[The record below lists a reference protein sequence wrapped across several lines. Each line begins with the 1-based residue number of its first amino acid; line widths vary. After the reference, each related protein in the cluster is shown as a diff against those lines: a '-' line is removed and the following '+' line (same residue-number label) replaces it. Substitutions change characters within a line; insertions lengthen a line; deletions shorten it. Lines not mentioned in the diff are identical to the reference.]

1 MNCPHCSREF
11 NPLEGQEF
19 CSYCGAALT
28 KVEAEE
34 TRSPFVSAS
43 EGGSKATGFSEA
55 SGTARAEYS
64 PWEDIHSLGFFRGL
78 GLTIWQSLFSP
89 AHFFS
94 RMPLKGGLVNPLL
107 YAVMVQSAGNMVG
120 YLGSFVVPN
129 PFLAQVKLSAGATV
143 TLALL
148 IPPLA
153 FLWVVAWSLLLHS
166 SLFLVAGSSKD
177 FEATLRLV
185 CYCSS
190 ADLLNAIPVA
200 GGLIALIW
208 KLYML
213 IIGVRQIHDV
223 SWGRSA
229 AAVFLPL
236 LVCCGVFVGGTMLAV
251 MGLSGLYD

>member
-1 MNCPHCSREF
+1 VTCPHCGREF
-11 NPLEGQEF
+11 VPLEGQIF
-19 CSYCGAALT
+19 CSYCGAALAAT
-28 KVEAEE
+28 PSDRTGSPSE
-34 TRSPFVSAS
+34 TESA
-43 EGGSKATGFSEA
+43 GTGE
-55 SGTARAEYS
+55 TARLTEVSGAGSAEYS
-64 PWEDIHSLGFFRGL
+64 PWEDIHNLGFFK
-78 GLTIWQSLFSP
+78 GLTQTIGQSLSAP
-89 AHFFS
+89 ARFFAT
-94 RMPLKGGLVNPLL
+94 MPLKGGLLNPLL
-107 YAVMVQSAGNMVG
+107 YAIMLQSVGNMLG

-129 PFLAQVKLSAGATV
+129 PFLAQAKLSATVSV

-153 FLWVVAWSLLLHS
+153 FLWVVMWSLLLHS

-185 CYCSS
+185 CYCSA

-200 GGLIALIW
+200 GGLIALAW

-213 IIGVRQIHDV
+213 TVGVRTIYGL
-223 SWGRSA
+223 SSGRSA

-236 LVCCGVFVGGTMLAV
+236 LVCCSVFVGGTMIAV